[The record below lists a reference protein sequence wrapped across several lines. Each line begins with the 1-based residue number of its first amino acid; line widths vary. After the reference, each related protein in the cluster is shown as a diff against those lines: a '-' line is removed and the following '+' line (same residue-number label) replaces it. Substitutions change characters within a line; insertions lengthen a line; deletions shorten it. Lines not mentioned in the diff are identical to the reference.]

1 MSGPSGAQLHLSRFC
16 SGENA
21 AALVSQLLERQGSDL
36 VVDASDIDFI
46 DTQCVEVL
54 VAAAR
59 QWAGDALSIQFDNP
73 SDGFLRGLSSLGLDR
88 SAVEIARTNDGR

>member
-1 MSGPSGAQLHLSRFC
+1 MSGPSGAQVHLSEFC

-21 AALVSQLLERQGSDL
+21 PALVSQLLERQGSDL
-36 VVDASDIDFI
+36 VVDASAIEFI

-54 VAAAR
+54 VAAAH
-59 QWAGDALSIQFDNP
+59 QWAGDALSIHFENP
-73 SDGFLRGLSSLGLDR
+73 SEGFLRGLSALGLDR